1 MQHPKAVGDHST
13 LAIMLALDEAGYRV
27 AVPFGENSRYD
38 LIIDDGVQP
47 RGCSARP
54 GGCGKAGQGV
64 QPLRPPPEPQDQES
78 RLPGEIDFFGVY
90 CRETGGVYLI
100 PIEEVPLRWEA
111 ALRVS
116 PSRNGQVRGIRKA
129 ADYEIGRIV
138 SDQPRSTQA
147 VAGFA
152 LGRPSM
158 STDHT
163 A

>member
-1 MQHPKAVGDHST
+1 
-13 LAIMLALDEAGYRV
+13 MLALDEAGYRV
-27 AVPFGENSRYD
+27 ALPFGENSRYD
-38 LIIDDGVQP
+38 LIIDDGVRLARVQCETG
-47 RGCSARP
+47 RLREGAVRFKACSLYAHHP
-54 GGCGKAGQGV
+54 NPKIT
-64 QPLRPPPEPQDQES
+64 S
-78 RLPGEIDFFGVY
+78 RDYLGEIDFFAVY
-90 CRETGGVYLI
+90 CRETGCVYLI

-147 VAGFA
+147 VAGLV